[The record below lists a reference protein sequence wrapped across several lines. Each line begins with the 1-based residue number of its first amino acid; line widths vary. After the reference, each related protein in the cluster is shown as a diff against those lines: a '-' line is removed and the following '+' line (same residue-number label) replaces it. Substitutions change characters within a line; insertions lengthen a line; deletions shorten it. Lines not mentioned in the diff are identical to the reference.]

1 MSLSSLSPATIGGRT
16 RRRRGGN
23 PKDMLALQG
32 GRKRSRR
39 GGADGL
45 VTPQVVG
52 GRKRSQSRKSRSG
65 KQGGKSKKSK
75 MSKTKSRRQRQ

>member
-32 GRKRSRR
+32 GRRSRR

-75 MSKTKSRRQRQ
+75 KSRRQRQ

>member
-1 MSLSSLSPATIGGRT
+1 MPSSLSPATIGGRT

-23 PKDMLALQG
+23 PTPDLLAMQG

-39 GGADGL
+39 GGVDGA
-45 VTPQVVG
+45 VTQVIG

-75 MSKTKSRRQRQ
+75 MSKTKSRRQRR